1 MQVKNIYSK
10 VTESVLASVANAD
23 HSELPDELRDEV
35 DNVTNVMVGVGVHRG
50 PHQAV
55 HELTSMITVE
65 NSSSMTASKS
75 GLSS

>member
-10 VTESVLASVANAD
+10 VTVLASVANAA

-35 DNVTNVMVGVGVHRG
+35 DNVTNVMAGVGVHRG
-50 PHQAV
+50 PHKAV